1 MAARRRRK
9 EKRKKRERVE
19 EGMAHIHSTF
29 NNTII
34 TITNLDGKVLC
45 WSSAGVVGFKGT
57 KKGTPFAAKKVAEDV
72 AKKAQENYG
81 LQRVI
86 VVVKGP
92 GSGRETAIRTLQAVG
107 LKVVAIREATPIP
120 HNGCRPPKKRR
131 V

>member
-1 MAARRRRK
+1 MAARRSREKKKKK
-9 EKRKKRERVE
+9 EKVD
-19 EGMAHIHSTF
+19 EGMAHVHSTF

-34 TITNLDGKVLC
+34 TITNLNGEVLC

-57 KKGTPFAAKKVAEDV
+57 KKGTPFAAQKVAEDA
-72 AKKAQENYG
+72 AKKARENYG

-92 GSGRETAIRTLQAVG
+92 GSGRETAIRTLQAAG

-120 HNGCRPPKKRR
+120 HNGCRPPKKRK